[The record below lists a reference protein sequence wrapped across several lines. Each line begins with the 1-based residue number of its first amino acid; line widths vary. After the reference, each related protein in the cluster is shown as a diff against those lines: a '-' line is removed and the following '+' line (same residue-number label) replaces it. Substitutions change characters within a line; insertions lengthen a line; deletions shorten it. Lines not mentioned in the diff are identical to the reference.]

1 MEFTKHSIRRA
12 KERLKRK
19 NSSQDKAID
28 RMKNKMKEIIMSKVV
43 GDTEY
48 MYTFP
53 NSKGYSLCY
62 VVKNDKIITVYSL
75 RLNERLKKDRGE
87 I

>member
-19 NSSQDKAID
+19 NSSQDKAVD
-28 RMKNKMKEIIMSKVV
+28 RMKNKMKEIIMSSTV

-48 MYTFP
+48 MYTYP
-53 NSKGYSLCY
+53 NLKGYSLCY
-62 VVKNDKIITVYSL
+62 VVKNDTIITVYSL
-75 RLNERLKKDRGE
+75 KLNERLKKNRGK